1 MPGRNSCIR
10 PVDYAGRK
18 MTLVNEISVAV
29 HKAIE
34 ARELHKFW
42 LLELRKIAVDKCGFD
57 QEMVVKSSVI
67 DLLDGFVKG
76 VIHSEG
82 GK

>member
-1 MPGRNSCIR
+1 MS
-10 PVDYAGRK
+10 
-18 MTLVNEISVAV
+18 LVNEISIAV
-29 HKAIE
+29 HNAVE

-76 VIHSEG
+76 ALHSG
-82 GK
+82 GE